1 MAFVATIYLATSV
14 HLSFNMQLHQLRYFI
29 TLVEKHSFTEAAN
42 ECYITQSALSQQIKA
57 LEKELGVL
65 LLKRKGRTFTISP
78 AGMLLYKRSLSIV
91 SEIDKLAVQV
101 QRVHHNLGS
110 TLRLGLLS
118 SMDKNNF
125 PENLKEQVLNRTGY
139 ELTLLYGSHDELYD
153 LFGTGCLNAFISYEN
168 RLSATESFSKTK
180 LFATKVYA
188 EIPRNIEIP
197 AYSSSKLKID
207 VAELSKFKLVMV
219 CEDEYLLEEQQ
230 YLNTLFNNANI
241 TCEATSSIAEGR
253 KIILQ
258 QPHSALIVDR
268 SLMRGD
274 LSTHSKLFRYE
285 VIQEGKS
292 VKRPLCCFARKNFGS
307 DELQELCRIIMEL
320 GQKKASFEEFN
331 AYSESVAEPND
342 RLPLYHKHNL
352 PI

>member
-1 MAFVATIYLATSV
+1 
-14 HLSFNMQLHQLRYFI
+14 MQLHQLRYFI
-29 TLVEKHSFTEAAN
+29 TLVEKHSFTEAAS

-65 LLKRKGRTFTISP
+65 LLKRKGRTFSISP
-78 AGMLLYKRSLSIV
+78 AGMLLYKRSIKLIG
-91 SEIDKLAVQV
+91 EIDKLALQV

-139 ELTLLYGSHDELYD
+139 ELSLSYGSHDELYES
-153 LFGTGCLNAFISYEN
+153 FGNGCLNAFISYEN

-188 EIPRNIEIP
+188 EIPKSVEIP

-207 VAELSKFKLVMV
+207 VSELSNFKLVIV

-230 YLNTLFNNANI
+230 YLSTLFNNANL
-241 TCEATSSIAEGR
+241 TCQATASIAEGR

-258 QPHSALIVDR
+258 QPNSALIVDR

-285 VIQEGKS
+285 VILDSKP
-292 VKRPLCCFARKNFGS
+292 VKRPLCCFARKNFGAE
-307 DELQELCRIIMEL
+307 ELQELCAIIMEL
-320 GQKKASFEEFN
+320 GQKKSSLETLKDDFAT
-331 AYSESVAEPND
+331 YPESLNNEPSDLSNVNI
-342 RLPLYHKHNL
+342 YQKHNI